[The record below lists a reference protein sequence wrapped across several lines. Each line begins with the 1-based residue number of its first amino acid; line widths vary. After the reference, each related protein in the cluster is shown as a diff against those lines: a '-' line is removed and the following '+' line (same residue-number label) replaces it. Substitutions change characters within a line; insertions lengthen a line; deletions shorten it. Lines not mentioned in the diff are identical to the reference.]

1 MRYTSNGI
9 TFPASALQL
18 SRTSGLAQKTTG
30 LLRQTSPETFWTPGT
45 SLLISLLFM
54 GTDPF

>member
-45 SLLISLLFM
+45 SLLIALLFM